1 MKNVSLVF
9 AALSLVAW
17 TAGGSVASAQLAP
30 GYSGS
35 SDAPR
40 RATEDEYWFFI
51 RELGR
56 CLAQSKRA
64 ESVAFLQTAINSPE
78 ESRAFGALVSR
89 RGNNACMRNM
99 VRATMVRA
107 HVRGVVAENLY
118 MSLPVSASGG
128 FVPQGLAGPRE
139 VRSIHDFADCYVGG
153 NYAAARS
160 LLAETRLATQE
171 ETDRVRIMAP
181 GFGPCLPQGRQI
193 RIVPI
198 DIRLALA
205 EALYRASLSR
215 STPPEGSD

>member
-1 MKNVSLVF
+1 MRAWRAL
-9 AALSLVAW
+9 AALSLAAW
-17 TAGGSVASAQLAP
+17 TAAGSAASAQLAP
-30 GYSGS
+30 GHSGF

-40 RATEDEYWFFI
+40 TATEDQYWFFL

-64 ESVAFLQTAINSPE
+64 QSAAFLRAAINSPE
-78 ESRAFGALVSR
+78 EGRAFDALISR

-99 VRATMVRA
+99 VSAVVVRA

-118 MSLPVSASGG
+118 KALPAFASGG
-128 FVPQGLAGPRE
+128 SAPPGLAGPNE
-139 VRSIHDFADCYVGG
+139 VGSIHEFADCYVAS
-153 NYAAARS
+153 NYARARS

-171 ETDRVRIMAP
+171 ETDRIRMMAP
-181 GFGPCLPQGRQI
+181 GFGACLPQGRQT

-205 EALYRASLSR
+205 EALYRASR
-215 STPPEGSD
+215 STPLEGSD

>member
-1 MKNVSLVF
+1 MRACHLL
-9 AALSLVAW
+9 AALSLAAWAVA
-17 TAGGSVASAQLAP
+17 GSAASAQLAP
-30 GYSGS
+30 GYSGF

-40 RATEDEYWFFI
+40 TATEDQYWFFL

-64 ESVAFLQTAINSPE
+64 QSIAFMRTAINSAE
-78 ESRAFGALVSR
+78 ESRTFGALISR

-99 VRATMVRA
+99 VSATVVRA

-118 MSLPVSASGG
+118 KSLPVFTSGG
-128 FVPQGLAGPRE
+128 PVPAGLAGPSE
-139 VRSIHDFADCYVGG
+139 VRSIHEFADCYIAG
-153 NYAAARS
+153 NYAEARS

-171 ETDRVRIMAP
+171 ETDRIRIMAP
-181 GFGPCLPQGRQI
+181 GFGACLPDGRQT

-205 EALYRASLSR
+205 EALYRASPSH